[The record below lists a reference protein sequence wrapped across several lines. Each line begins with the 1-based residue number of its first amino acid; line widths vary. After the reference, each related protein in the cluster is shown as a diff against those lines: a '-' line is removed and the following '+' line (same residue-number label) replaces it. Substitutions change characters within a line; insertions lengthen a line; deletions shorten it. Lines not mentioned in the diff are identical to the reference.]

1 MIRNDVEMSS
11 KVIQKKR
18 NNWLLPL
25 ILLNKMLREQTKQ
38 SKTKEYYKQKIKSK
52 YGRLINSKA
61 DNLKLKIEN

>member
-1 MIRNDVEMSS
+1 MSS

>member
-1 MIRNDVEMSS
+1 MSS

-61 DNLKLKIEN
+61 DNLKLKIES